1 MGMQYCLLLP
11 VKVDVYYKLGLYQMA
26 ILPKERPSG
35 FIINIQKNNW
45 LLKVKIWLGY
55 DANIITQMIF
65 DVVGLPILT
74 HSVIVH

>member
-35 FIINIQKNNW
+35 FIINIQKKKQLAFESKN
-45 LLKVKIWLGY
+45 L
-55 DANIITQMIF
+55 A
-65 DVVGLPILT
+65 GL
-74 HSVIVH
+74 